1 VVGFFVCR
9 MMGRLRLIMKKITF
23 LLLFFSSGIN
33 AQIALPTFQGVHTR
47 HATPNYA
54 FSFDGTDDR
63 VDIGTTLLSNM
74 SAFTIVF
81 WAYFNTTSPSYQSL
95 VGQNDC
101 IEIFSNGNKIIAWTQ
116 TAGNITSNS
125 TTSTSN
131 WYLIVVIGNG
141 STFKLY
147 INNSQV
153 ASRSKSITN
162 YGSNSNYTT
171 TFGSRVKNATA
182 NPFYG
187 HLDEIAIWSSALSTD
202 QISNIYNSGTGV
214 NDLSGDFSSNLI
226 GYWKFEQNLNDG
238 SSNSNNGTFS
248 GSSGTNSSA
257 TYEDVTSSLSLP

>member
-1 VVGFFVCR
+1 VWFSKFGLTV
-9 MMGRLRLIMKKITF
+9 KKVALF
-23 LLLFFSSGIN
+23 LLLFLYTIN

-47 HATPNYA
+47 HPNINYA

-74 SAFTIVF
+74 SAFTIAF
-81 WAYFNTTSPSYQSL
+81 WSYFNTTSPSYQSL

-101 IEIFSNGNKIIAWTQ
+101 IEIFSAGNKIIAWTQ
-116 TAGNITSNS
+116 TAGAVTSSS
-125 TTSTSN
+125 TISTSS

-153 ASRSKSITN
+153 ASRSGSITN

-182 NPFYG
+182 DPFNG
-187 HLDEIAIWSSALSTD
+187 ILDEIAIWSSALSTD
-202 QISNIYNSGTGV
+202 QISNIYNSGVGV
-214 NDLSGDFSSNLI
+214 NDLTDDYSSNLI
-226 GYWKFEQNLNDG
+226 GYWKFDQNINDG

-257 TYEDVTSSLSLP
+257 TYEDITSSLSLP